1 MRPVRTAPWF
11 AALALALA
19 VLTGAVGTLKGVAEA
34 SVLPS
39 LPATAGAATDLSK
52 VASLLERKVVAQRLA
67 DYGLTPDRAM
77 AKVAAMSDADL
88 SRLASL
94 ADRAPEGG
102 SIAGD
107 LILVALV
114 VLLVVVIL
122 RVADKE
128 IVIR

>member
-11 AALALALA
+11 AALALVLA

-39 LPATAGAATDLSK
+39 LPATAEGAANLEK
-52 VASLLERKVVAQRLA
+52 VASFLERKAVAQRLA
-67 DYGLTPDRAM
+67 DYGLTPEAAK

-94 ADRAPEGG
+94 AGRAPEGG
-102 SIAGD
+102 SIAGA
-107 LILVALV
+107 LVLAGLVA
-114 VLLVVVIL
+114 LLVVVIL
-122 RVADKE
+122 RVTDKE
-128 IVIR
+128 IIIR